1 MKFSSPYMFLLTIL
15 IVVLVFSIIS
25 GSQSQKESFI
35 GLEDVNMNSQYHR
48 EELDIASANAN
59 ANASRAADIVSF
71 RKEALAAAQ
80 EEAAAANAAAAV
92 LNPTTSPPILY
103 EPTVSQPT
111 ISQPTIFIPTAA
123 QSILVNNIS
132 NNNQHADSC
141 GIIPNGLLPCE
152 NTDVQSEIAALLNNK
167 KLSEKYPDYI
177 DYVNKQLTC
186 RGKKCKQISD
196 L

>member
-48 EELDIASANAN
+48 EELNIASANAN

-71 RKEALAAAQ
+71 RTEALAAAQ

-92 LNPTTSPPILY
+92 LNPTTFPPTTFPPN
-103 EPTVSQPT
+103 EPELT
-111 ISQPTIFIPTAA
+111 ISNPTKS
-123 QSILVNNIS
+123 SILVNNIS
-132 NNNQHADSC
+132 NNNEHADSC
-141 GIIPNGLLPCE
+141 GIIPSGLLPCE
-152 NTDVQSEIAALLNNK
+152 NTNIQSEIAALLTH
-167 KLSEKYPDYI
+167 KLSGKYPGKYPDYI
-177 DYVNKQLTC
+177 DYANQQLTC
-186 RGKKCKQISD
+186 RGEKCRQISD